1 VGPEPRSLGA
11 KDTEASKAPLEGEQ
25 RVESESAGPEHGSER
40 RRFRRYRMSIPVWL
54 SYGHNY
60 HETDSGRVRDFSRAG
75 IFLVTDGARDL
86 TVGDVVKVNATFTVR
101 SEARVVRVE
110 GEADGPRGVAL
121 EFLRE
126 LELDI

>member
-1 VGPEPRSLGA
+1 
-11 KDTEASKAPLEGEQ
+11 
-25 RVESESAGPEHGSER
+25 
-40 RRFRRYRMSIPVWL
+40 MSIPVWL

-75 IFLVTDGARDL
+75 IFLITDGARDL
-86 TVGDVVKVNATFTVR
+86 AVGDVVKVNATFTVR

>member
-1 VGPEPRSLGA
+1 
-11 KDTEASKAPLEGEQ
+11 
-25 RVESESAGPEHGSER
+25 
-40 RRFRRYRMSIPVWL
+40 MSIPVWL

-75 IFLVTDGARDL
+75 LFVITEGAREL
-86 TVGDVVKVNATFTVR
+86 NVGDVVKVNATFSVR

-110 GEADGPRGVAL
+110 EESEGPRGIAL